1 MCSGLFFSLSLSFFF
16 FFASLLSQRGEGGKV
31 FGAGQGRMNES
42 ARAVMA
48 EARGE
53 SVREERERR
62 QTPSNFLSRK
72 EEEKV

>member
-1 MCSGLFFSLSLSFFF
+1 
-16 FFASLLSQRGEGGKV
+16 
-31 FGAGQGRMNES
+31 MNES

-53 SVREERERR
+53 SVKEERGRGRERR
-62 QTPSNFLSRK
+62 QTPSNFLSRQ